1 MRLAA
6 MSDRLFESEIKR
18 NTFAMEVMRGSAGR
32 VHRLGAG
39 KFERLPRLEV
49 KFGFEITA
57 NVFTGLQPAEQ
68 GKGPRRET
76 SF

>member
-1 MRLAA
+1 
-6 MSDRLFESEIKR
+6 MSDSLFESEIKLD
-18 NTFAMEVMRGSAGR
+18 TFVMEVMRGSAGWMHGLSAR
-32 VHRLGAG
+32 E
-39 KFERLPRLEV
+39 FERLPRLEV

-68 GKGPRRET
+68 GEGPRRET